1 MKIVC
6 KGIMLINDLR
16 IANTFI
22 TRFIGLMGRKS
33 LGKNQGLLLIKCNL
47 IHCFFMKFPID
58 VIYLSENMEV
68 LYIETVNPWR
78 IGRRVK
84 EAFSVL
90 ELAVDSAKGVF
101 IGDKILL
108 ED

>member
-1 MKIVC
+1 MKIYC
-6 KGIMLINDLR
+6 KGMMLINELS
-16 IANTFI
+16 IANNFI
-22 TRFIGLMGRKS
+22 TRFIGLMGRQS

-68 LYIETVNPWR
+68 LYIETVTPWK
-78 IGRRVK
+78 IGKRVK
-84 EAFSVL
+84 EAVSVL

-101 IGDKILL
+101 IGDKILF
-108 ED
+108 EE